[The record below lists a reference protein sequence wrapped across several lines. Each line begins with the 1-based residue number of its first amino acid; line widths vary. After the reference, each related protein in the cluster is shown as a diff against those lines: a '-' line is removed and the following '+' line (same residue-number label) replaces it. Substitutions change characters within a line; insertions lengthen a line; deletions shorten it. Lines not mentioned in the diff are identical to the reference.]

1 MFARFKVSFVIMP
14 EKFQQIIRI
23 ASTNVDG
30 TKRLAYA
37 LTEIK
42 GVGITLAN
50 VIVEKA
56 GLDPD
61 TRLGFLS
68 DGEVKEI
75 ESIIEKPS
83 KNDIPSWLL
92 NRQKDRETGNDLH
105 LIGPDIDLQVKSDID
120 RMKNIRS
127 WKGYRHSYGLK
138 VRGQKTR
145 TTGRTKKAVGVKKK
159 KIVEERRRS

>member
-1 MFARFKVSFVIMP
+1 MP
-14 EKFQQIIRI
+14 EKFRQIIRI
-23 ASTNVDG
+23 AGTNVDG
-30 TKRLAYA
+30 AKKLTYA

-42 GVGITLAN
+42 GVGIRLAN

-68 DGEVKEI
+68 DGEVKRI
-75 ESIIEKPS
+75 ESIIKNPS

-92 NRQKDRETGNDLH
+92 NRRRDRETGSDLH
-105 LIGPDIDLQVKSDID
+105 LVGSDIDLQVKSDIE
-120 RMKNIRS
+120 RMKNTKS
-127 WKGYRHSYGLK
+127 WKGHRHSHGLK

-145 TTGRTKKAVGVKKK
+145 TTGRTRKAVGVKKK
-159 KIVEERRRS
+159 KIVEERRNL

>member
-1 MFARFKVSFVIMP
+1 MP
-14 EKFQQIIRI
+14 SKFRQIIRI
-23 ASTNVDG
+23 AGANVDG

-68 DGEVKEI
+68 DREVEGI
-75 ESIIEKPS
+75 ESITKNPL
-83 KNDIPSWLL
+83 KNDIPSWFL
-92 NRQKDRETGNDLH
+92 NRKKDRETGNDLH
-105 LIGPDIDLQVKSDID
+105 FIGPDIDLQVKSDIE
-120 RMKNIRS
+120 RMKKIKS
-127 WKGYRHSYGLK
+127 WKGYRHSHGLK

-145 TTGRTKKAVGVKKK
+145 TTGRTRKALGVKKK
-159 KIVEERRRS
+159 KIITEKRKL

>member
-1 MFARFKVSFVIMP
+1 MP
-14 EKFQQIIRI
+14 EKFRQIIRI
-23 ASTNVDG
+23 AGTNVDG
-30 TKRLAYA
+30 AKKLAYA

-42 GVGITLAN
+42 GVGIRLAN

-61 TRLGFLS
+61 SRLGFLS
-68 DGEVKEI
+68 DGEVENI
-75 ESIIEKPS
+75 ESIVENPS
-83 KNDIPSWLL
+83 KNDIPIWLL
-92 NRQKDRETGNDLH
+92 NRRMDRETGNDLH

-120 RMKNIRS
+120 RMKKIKS
-127 WKGYRHSYGLK
+127 WKGYRHSHGLK

-159 KIVEERRRS
+159 KVIAERRRL